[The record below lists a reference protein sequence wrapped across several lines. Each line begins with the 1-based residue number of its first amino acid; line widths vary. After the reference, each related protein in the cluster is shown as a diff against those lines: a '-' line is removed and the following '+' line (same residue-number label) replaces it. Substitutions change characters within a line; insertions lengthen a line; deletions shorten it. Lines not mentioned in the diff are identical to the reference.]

1 MQAPHEKTKSC
12 SKITSGE
19 ANASF
24 TTSLLALK
32 HFKKLTKNF
41 ANEQLGV
48 LTAEKIGQNIGQ

>member
-12 SKITSGE
+12 SKITS
-19 ANASF
+19 
-24 TTSLLALK
+24 LLTLK